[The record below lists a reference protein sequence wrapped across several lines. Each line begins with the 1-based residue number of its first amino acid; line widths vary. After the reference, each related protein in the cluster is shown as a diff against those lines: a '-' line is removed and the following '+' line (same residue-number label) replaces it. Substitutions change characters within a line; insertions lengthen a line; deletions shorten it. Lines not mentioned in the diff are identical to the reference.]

1 MDKMVKYIDCYVPT
15 ELCNLSCD
23 YCYVRQKRDFN
34 NKIMVLPH
42 SIKKMGKAF
51 SQERL
56 CGKCLINLCA
66 GGETLLADDIV
77 PFTEALLKEGHYV
90 SVVTNGT
97 LSKAFDKLMQIDSE
111 YIKHLFIKFSFHY
124 LELKK
129 RNLFEVFFNN
139 VKKIRDAGASF
150 TLEMMASDNLIP
162 HIPEIKDICIKNV
175 GALPHLSLIRNDLSK
190 QMEIITELPIN
201 EFKKVWSQFDSEMFN
216 LKIKIYDSNRIRYC
230 YAGKWTSHLNLSTG
244 KMNKCFGSASNNNIY
259 EVDKPLEFTAVGNKC
274 PLAYC
279 FNCHSYYAMGI
290 DPETEVATYAQVRD
304 RIDINTGK
312 HWLNEDVYNFFNQKF
327 YDNFEYDPKHYR
339 GENYYNYNNKKIIIF
354 GAGMFGNETYYA
366 FGSENVVYF
375 ADNNK
380 SLVGTEKHGKEIIS
394 FDRLKEIHNDYDIV
408 IAVSDKYY
416 AEIANQFIENG
427 IENFYSAEQL
437 KIKYNFESRTDKNII
452 LFNVAEH
459 TNIGDHAITEATEKF
474 LSEYCNDYNIIEVT
488 VQEGYKESEY
498 IRQYIAKDD
507 ILVISGGGFLG
518 SLHIKGELVVRNVIE
533 NYPDNKIIVFP
544 QSMYFENNEYGK
556 SELQKSVSIY
566 NTHNDLHIFFRE
578 KFSYDLAVG
587 IFAENVHK
595 YLVPD
600 IVLTLNNSDGTVQR
614 DKIALFFRT
623 DKEKIVSRETTNK
636 IKALLENRNVDYIE
650 SSMHDNDSIYLYMRK
665 EKVQNKLDKFKTYK
679 LVITDTLHC
688 MIFCAITGTPCIAF
702 NNISRK
708 VEGVYEW
715 IKELPYIKLVDES
728 SDIDAYV
735 TELFAM
741 ENMKYD
747 SLKMLEKIEIIADII
762 KEL

>member
-1 MDKMVKYIDCYVPT
+1 MKFIDCYVPT
-15 ELCNLSCD
+15 ELCNFSCD
-23 YCYVRQKRDFN
+23 YCYVNQKRDFN

-42 SIKKMGKAF
+42 SLEKMEKAF

-56 CGKCLINLCA
+56 GGRCFINLCA
-66 GGETLLADDIV
+66 GGETLLADDII
-77 PFTEALLKEGHYV
+77 PFVEMLLKEGHYV
-90 SVVTNGT
+90 SIVTNGT
-97 LSKAFDKLMQIDSE
+97 LSKAFDKLIKIDFE
-111 YIKHLFIKFSFHY
+111 YIKHLFIKFSFHFR
-124 LELKK
+124 ELKK
-129 RNLFEVFFNN
+129 RNLFETFFGN
-139 VKKIRDAGASF
+139 VRKVRDVGASF
-150 TLEMMASDNLIP
+150 TVEMMTADNLIP
-162 HIPEIKDICIKNV
+162 FIPEIKDICMKNV
-175 GALPHLSLIRNDLSK
+175 GALPHLSLIRNDKSGHMELITALS
-190 QMEIITELPIN
+190 ID
-201 EFKKVWSQFDSEMFN
+201 EFKRVWSQFDSELFN
-216 LKIKIYDSNRIRYC
+216 LKMLVYQNPEINYC
-230 YAGKWTSHLNLSTG
+230 YAGKWTTLLNLETG
-244 KMNKCFGSASNNNIY
+244 KMNKCYGINSNNNIY
-259 EVDKPLEFTAVGNKC
+259 DFDNPLVFTAIGNRC
-274 PLAYC
+274 AMPYC
-279 FNCHSYYAMGI
+279 YNCHAFYALGVNP
-290 DPETEVATYAQVRD
+290 DAEVVTYAKVRD

-339 GENYYNYNNKKIIIF
+339 GENYYNYSNKKIIIF
-354 GAGMFGNETYYA
+354 GAGMLGNNAYYS

-375 ADNNK
+375 ADNNE

-394 FDRLKEIHNDYDIV
+394 FDRLKKIHNNYDIV

-416 AEIANQFIENG
+416 TEIENQFIKNG
-427 IENFYSAEQL
+427 IKNFYSAEQL
-437 KIKYNFESRTDKNII
+437 RIKYNFENRTDKNIV

-474 LSEYCNDYNIIEVT
+474 LFEYCNDYNIIEVT
-488 VQEGYKESEY
+488 VQEGYKEAEY
-498 IRQYIAKDD
+498 IRQYIAKGD

-533 NYPDNKIIVFP
+533 KYPDNKIIVFP
-544 QSMYFENNEYGK
+544 QSMYFENNKYGK

-587 IFAENVHK
+587 ILDDTVHK

-600 IVLTLNNSDGTVQR
+600 IVLTMNNSDESVQR
-614 DKIALFFRT
+614 DKIALFFRS
-623 DKEKIVSRETTNK
+623 DKEKIVSRETTDK
-636 IKALLENRNVDYIE
+636 IKALLENINVDYIE

-665 EKVQNKLDKFKTYK
+665 EKVQNKLEKFKTYK
-679 LVITDTLHC
+679 LVMTDTLHC

-715 IKELPYIKLVDES
+715 IKELPYIKLADEN
-728 SDIDAYV
+728 SDIEAYI
-735 TELFAM
+735 TELSAM
-741 ENMKYD
+741 ENIKYD
-747 SLKMLEKIEIIADII
+747 SSKMLNKIEIIADII